1 MANVN
6 DKVILE
12 LKKKVEAKKSHIAE
26 MELAK
31 YRPVTHCILEWEGT
45 KYNFN
50 VMKPHELKL
59 LLLKLN
65 ALLVS
70 AEDLNMV
77 EELEDMEIQGHA
89 FYSWIN
95 DINGKINEK
104 DFAQEKEKL
113 KQMEA
118 QLDKLLSEDKKVEL
132 QLAEIAKLL
141 D

>member
-1 MANVN
+1 MANAN
-6 DKVILE
+6 DKLILE
-12 LKKKVEAKKSHIAE
+12 LMKKVEAKKTKIAE

-31 YRPVTHCILEWEGT
+31 YRPVTHCILEWENV

-50 VMKPHELKL
+50 VMKSDELKF

-65 ALLVS
+65 ALLLS
-70 AEDLNMV
+70 ADDLNMV
-77 EELEDMEIQGHA
+77 EELEDMVIQGHA
-89 FYSWIN
+89 FHLWIN
-95 DINGKINEK
+95 DIHGKINEK

-113 KQMEA
+113 KKMEA
-118 QLDKLLSEDKKVEL
+118 QLEKLLSEDKKVEI